1 MYTKLRLIDPP
12 WDWSFLDLLSGDFLN
27 GYRKVGLFRKR
38 RVNMQRPI
46 SAKRH
51 GWEGNFT
58 LIGVLNLGKQGY
70 FINNFSFSS
79 E

>member
-1 MYTKLRLIDPP
+1 MGKRRSIHGGPWCNEPSSIVIFPETYTE
-12 WDWSFLDLLSGDFLN
+12 LN
-27 GYRKVGLFRKR
+27 TYRKMGLFRKR

-58 LIGVLNLGKQGY
+58 SIHA
-70 FINNFSFSS
+70 NNYIYDERNVVKSF
-79 E
+79 

>member
-38 RVNMQRPI
+38 RVNMQQLYLLNGMVG
-46 SAKRH
+46 K
-51 GWEGNFT
+51 ET
-58 LIGVLNLGKQGY
+58 LL
-70 FINNFSFSS
+70 
-79 E
+79 

>member
-1 MYTKLRLIDPP
+1 MEIN
-12 WDWSFLDLLSGDFLN
+12 LL
-27 GYRKVGLFRKR
+27 YAVYAQIIVPTVFRKR

-58 LIGVLNLGKQGY
+58 SIGVLNLGK
-70 FINNFSFSS
+70 
-79 E
+79 